1 MPSQKDA
8 GTNATG
14 YVTASQSPG
23 PRQCSN
29 CTHYEGGLC
38 NGEYVMKD
46 PELKAQRVED
56 GRVKVAP
63 NAYCWFYEAKT

>member
-14 YVTASQSPG
+14 YVTASQVRT

-29 CTHYEGGLC
+29 CQHYENGLC
-38 NGEYVMKD
+38 DGEHVMND
-46 PELKAQRVED
+46 PELKKERVED
-56 GRVKVAP
+56 GRVKVQP
-63 NAYCWFYEAKT
+63 NAYCWFFEAK